1 MPSCDRTSCPI
12 NTTTNQGSE
21 YCMASRLSAGAIALC
36 LFASWPAFSEF
47 VSTLEQQTRV
57 AVTIYN
63 ENLALVKDSRTVT
76 IPAGEQTLALRG
88 VSARLR
94 PETALL
100 RNKNSGDRLDILEQN
115 FDFDLLTPQTL
126 LEKYVGKE
134 VGLITV
140 NPVSGIEEEQRATVL
155 STNNGT
161 VVRLG
166 DRIEANPPGR
176 FVFDALPANLRDQP
190 TLSVM
195 LRSDS
200 PKPKELQLSY
210 LTGGLSWKADYVA
223 ELSGDD
229 ATLDLTGWVTLN
241 NTSGTSYNNA
251 HMQLVAGDINIVRQQ
266 MAARATHRMASLEMS
281 ADKAPKMSEESLFE
295 YHLYTLNRPATIQ
308 NQQSKQVSLLAAA
321 NIPVTKELVL
331 SGDHYYYR
339 SSTTRIGEKL
349 KFGVY
354 VEVANE
360 KDAGLGLAL
369 PKGVVRVYKR
379 DASNAI
385 QFVGEDRIGH
395 TPNKDKIR
403 LKLGEAFDVV
413 ADKKQT
419 QFKVKERVMMSDVY
433 ESSYDIVVT
442 NGKKSA
448 TDVFIREPIPG
459 DWKIVSENFS
469 HEKVNASTAQWRLQI
484 PAESSVTL
492 SYSTQVKI

>member
-1 MPSCDRTSCPI
+1 MPSCDHASCPI
-12 NTTTNQGSE
+12 IATNKASVHR
-21 YCMASRLSAGAIALC
+21 MTSRLSAGVIALC
-36 LFASWPAFSEF
+36 LFTSWPAFSEI
-47 VSTLEQQTRV
+47 VSTLKQQTHV

-63 ENLALVKDSRTVT
+63 ENLALVKDSRTVA

-100 RNKNSGDRLDILEQN
+100 RDKNPSSTLDILEQN
-115 FDFDLLTPQTL
+115 FDFDLLTPQKL
-126 LEKYVGKE
+126 LEKTVGKE
-134 VGLITV
+134 VGLISV
-140 NPVSGIEEEQRATVL
+140 NPVTGIEEEQRATVL

-161 VVRLG
+161 VVQVG
-166 DRIEANPPGR
+166 ERIEVNPPGR
-176 FVFDALPANLRDQP
+176 FVFDALPPNLRDQP

-200 PKPKELQLSY
+200 SKAKDLQLSY

-223 ELSGDD
+223 ELSGDET
-229 ATLDLTGWVTLN
+229 TLDLTGWVTLN

-251 HMQLVAGDINIVRQQ
+251 HLQLVAGDVNIVRQQ
-266 MAARATHRMASLEMS
+266 MAPRAYNRVASLEMS
-281 ADKAPKMSEESLFE
+281 VDAAPKMSQESLFE
-295 YHLYTLNRPATIQ
+295 YHLYTLNRPTTIQ

-331 SGDHYYYR
+331 SGGHYYYR
-339 SSTTRIGEKL
+339 SSATRIGEKL
-349 KFGVY
+349 KFGIY

-360 KDAGLGLAL
+360 KRSGLGLAL

-385 QFVGEDRIGH
+385 QFVGEDRIDH

-403 LKLGEAFDVV
+403 LKLGDAFDVV

-419 QFKVKERVMMSDVY
+419 EFKVKERVMMSDVY
-433 ESSYDIVVT
+433 ESSYDVVVT
-442 NGKKSA
+442 NGKTSA
-448 TDVFIREPIPG
+448 VEVLIHEPIPG
-459 DWKIVSENFS
+459 DWKILSENFS
-469 HEKVNASTAQWRLQI
+469 HKKINAGIAQWRIKI

>member
-1 MPSCDRTSCPI
+1 MPSCDHASCPI
-12 NTTTNQGSE
+12 IATNKAFVHR
-21 YCMASRLSAGAIALC
+21 MTSRLSAGAIALC
-36 LFASWPAFSEF
+36 LFTSWPAFSEI
-47 VSTLEQQTRV
+47 VSTLKQQTHV

-63 ENLALVKDSRTVT
+63 ENLALVKDSRTVV

-100 RNKNSGDRLDILEQN
+100 RDKNPSTTLDVLEQN
-115 FDFDLLTPQTL
+115 FDFDLLTPQKL

-155 STNNGT
+155 STHSGT
-161 VVRLG
+161 VVQVG
-166 DRIEANPPGR
+166 ERIESNPPGR
-176 FVFDALPANLRDQP
+176 FVFDTLPENLRDQP

-200 PKPKELQLSY
+200 SKAKDLQLSY

-229 ATLDLTGWVTLN
+229 TTLDLTGWVTLN

-251 HMQLVAGDINIVRQQ
+251 HMQLVAGDVNIIRKQ
-266 MAARATHRMASLEMS
+266 MAPRPYNRVASLEMS
-281 ADKAPKMSEESLFE
+281 VDTAPKMSQESLLE
-295 YHLYTLNRPATIQ
+295 YHLYTLNRPTTIQ
-308 NQQSKQVSLLAAA
+308 DQQSKQVSLLAAMS
-321 NIPVTKELVL
+321 IPVKKQLVL
-331 SGDHYYYR
+331 DGGHYYYR
-339 SSTTRIGEKL
+339 ASTAHIGRKL
-349 KFGVY
+349 KFGIFI
-354 VEVANE
+354 EVANE
-360 KDAGLGLAL
+360 KQAGLGLPL

-379 DASNAI
+379 DASHAI
-385 QFVGEDRIGH
+385 QFVGEDRIDH
-395 TPNKDKIR
+395 TPNKDKVR
-403 LKLGEAFDVV
+403 LRLGDTFDVV

-419 QFKVKERVMMSDVY
+419 EFKVKERIMMSDVY
-433 ESSYDIVVT
+433 VSSYDIDIT
-442 NGKKSA
+442 NGKTNA
-448 TDVFIREPIPG
+448 VEVLIREPIPG
-459 DWKIVSENFS
+459 DWKMLSENFS
-469 HEKVNASTAQWRLQI
+469 HKKINAGTAQWRLKI